1 MTAPPRTHPST
12 FLFLVIPFG
21 MVTGYPVVTLAFLL
35 AKNHVGLESIA
46 TISAAMYVPNL
57 WKFLW
62 APVIDLTLT
71 TRKWLF
77 IGSIATAAG
86 ILAMSVIPMTA
97 SDLWLIGLVVVAA
110 NVGGT
115 ILSMTTTKLMAC
127 ATTDEEKGRAGGWF
141 NAGVTSGFG
150 IGGGIGLLL
159 AQHLPTPWMGGT
171 ILAMIGLGCGA
182 PILFI
187 QELPRMKIQGV
198 FRGIAS
204 VCGEVWALSRARMG
218 FLAIF
223 LCLLPI
229 GSGAAQNLWAAVA
242 GDWQASEGT
251 VALVTGVL
259 GGLLMA
265 VGCIVGGWICDRMDR
280 KAAYVA
286 FAVLLAA
293 CAIAMALSPHTEWM
307 YIIWTA
313 VYAFITGLV
322 CAGLTAFILEAI
334 GSGAA
339 ATKYNVLGSLSNLP
353 VMLMTRFEGQAHS
366 RWGASGMLYF
376 EAIAGILGLIL
387 FLGCTQA
394 VRRWWPVHWPHSVP
408 KEFEPLAFP
417 DPLPI
422 D

>member
-204 VCGEVWALSRARMG
+204 VCGEVWALGDLPLSTAHWVGCRPEPLGCGGRGLAGIRGNGGTGYWRAR
-218 FLAIF
+218 
-223 LCLLPI
+223 
-229 GSGAAQNLWAAVA
+229 
-242 GDWQASEGT
+242 GT
-251 VALVTGVL
+251 PD
-259 GGLLMA
+259 GGGMHRR
-265 VGCIVGGWICDRMDR
+265 RMD
-280 KAAYVA
+280 
-286 FAVLLAA
+286 L
-293 CAIAMALSPHTEWM
+293 
-307 YIIWTA
+307 
-313 VYAFITGLV
+313 
-322 CAGLTAFILEAI
+322 
-334 GSGAA
+334 
-339 ATKYNVLGSLSNLP
+339 
-353 VMLMTRFEGQAHS
+353 
-366 RWGASGMLYF
+366 
-376 EAIAGILGLIL
+376 
-387 FLGCTQA
+387 
-394 VRRWWPVHWPHSVP
+394 
-408 KEFEPLAFP
+408 
-417 DPLPI
+417 
-422 D
+422 